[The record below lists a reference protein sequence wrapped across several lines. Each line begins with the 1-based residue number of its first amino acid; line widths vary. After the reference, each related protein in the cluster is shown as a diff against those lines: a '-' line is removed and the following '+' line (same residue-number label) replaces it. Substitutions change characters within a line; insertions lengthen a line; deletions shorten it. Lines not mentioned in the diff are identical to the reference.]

1 MTARWRQRVA
11 AWCLLSP
18 AVVLLVL
25 FFVVPSADLFRL
37 SLAWVDP
44 QLTVHEDA
52 SLVNY
57 RTFSTSPYF
66 HRMVW
71 GSVKL
76 TLWTTGVCLLL
87 GYPAAYYMVHVRS
100 PMYRTLLYAVVVS
113 PLLISVIVRTYGWVV
128 LLANNGVVNGTL
140 ISLGLVERPL
150 RMLGTFGSVL
160 VATVHVLLPFMML
173 PIASALQALD
183 PVLERAAQSLGA
195 TPLQTFWRVTLPL
208 SMPGVLAG
216 TSLVIALTLGIYI
229 TPLLVAGPLQP
240 LLAIGIY
247 YVTLNQLN
255 FPLGAALS
263 FILLSFTLAVIALAG
278 RLLRTV
284 KGSVG

>member
-1 MTARWRQRVA
+1 
-11 AWCLLSP
+11 
-18 AVVLLVL
+18 VLLVL

-44 QLTVHEDA
+44 QLTVHEDV

-76 TLWTTGVCLLL
+76 TLWTTGACLLL

-140 ISLGLVERPL
+140 ITLGLVERPL

-263 FILLSFTLAVIALAG
+263 FILLSFTLGVIALAG